1 MTAVGAEQ
9 SLSILL
15 DHALACDRYD
25 LTDAHLTAIFAL
37 ESRLAK
43 LPGGDTAVTRW
54 LAACRRELEN
64 RTAEAPQ
71 EPTDYRRADKLSCKC
86 ADCRALSA
94 FLADPNRPQA
104 RFPPGQG
111 TPPTSARHHRLQPL
125 RLHPR
130 HRAPRQSPH
139 ARVYENHGVVRS
151 GLPDLQAGPA
161 EPVPDRCAGAQE
173 GLNGL
178 SRFLGSARRRSPDL
192 AETADR
198 RSPRF
203 PETYPLQM
211 GSPRVRGQPP
221 SAASVTGKGTRT
233 PPAIYLPA
241 TRSP

>member
-104 RFPPGQG
+104 RFPLAK
-111 TPPTSARHHRLQPL
+111 ARRQHLHGIIDSNRCDCTHVTEHRG
-125 RLHPR
+125 
-130 HRAPRQSPH
+130 SPH
-139 ARVYENHGVVRS
+139 TLVCTKTTASYEAACQIYKR
-151 GLPDLQAGPA
+151 DLQ
-161 EPVPDRCAGAQE
+161 
-173 GLNGL
+173 NL
-178 SRFLGSARRRSPDL
+178 SRI
-192 AETADR
+192 
-198 RSPRF
+198 
-203 PETYPLQM
+203 
-211 GSPRVRGQPP
+211 
-221 SAASVTGKGTRT
+221 AALERKR
-233 PPAIYLPA
+233 A
-241 TRSP
+241 